1 MKGDEKIID
10 LLNDVLTGELTAI
23 NQYFIHARICEN
35 WGYQKLWKKLRE
47 ESIEEMRDADKL
59 IARILFLD
67 GLPNLQRLG
76 KVNVGQTVLEQLKL
90 DLDLEKAAVKR
101 LNDGIE
107 LARGL
112 GDNGTRELLEE
123 LLTGEETH
131 ANWIEEQLV
140 LIEQVGEQNY
150 LSQQI
155 HA

>member
-1 MKGDEKIID
+1 MK
-10 LLNDVLTGELTAI
+10 
-23 NQYFIHARICEN
+23 
-35 WGYQKLWKKLRE
+35 
-47 ESIEEMRDADKL
+47 DADKL
-59 IARILFLD
+59 ITRILFLD

-90 DLDLEKAAVKR
+90 DLDLEKAACKR

-107 LARGL
+107 VCRSL
-112 GDNGTRELLEE
+112 GDNGSRELLEE
-123 LLTGEETH
+123 LLTGEEHH